1 MKRYYFRVAAC
12 GFLLIYCSFVVA
24 RICTDPKTFQWD
36 FRSNYYAA
44 KAYSAGLDPYN
55 NRIVGEMAKTSMNTY
70 NYPPLVFWFYIPF
83 TFLDYNYAYQVNLF
97 LKCIVL
103 IGLIYFWR
111 KEFLGGD
118 TDLFFYFLCLFGYRS
133 AIYLDFRA
141 GSIYLFE
148 LFLEWIAFSY
158 FLRKRVALFCV
169 FIVLASFIKITPLLF
184 LFLLWFAEDKR
195 KHLYFYGS
203 LTVFLCVMAVSYA
216 SSPHLFERFVHNAL
230 SEIGAENGLLQPST
244 FSLGKDIIHA
254 LADKMGVIEVQGFHW
269 IALIAIVVP
278 VVALSIRACNAV
290 RSYRFPDKDKIIIF
304 LACVVYA
311 LILPRF
317 KDYYY
322 VLLLVPTYFIVKR
335 ARHIK
340 AYIPLIVLVILPSI
354 LSTETPLPGFK
365 RFISLLNILWEYH
378 PLIVAYFVWGLY
390 IFEILIAAREG
401 IASAPQY
408 NNRSNPLAG
417 DL

>member
-1 MKRYYFRVAAC
+1 
-12 GFLLIYCSFVVA
+12 
-24 RICTDPKTFQWD
+24 
-36 FRSNYYAA
+36 
-44 KAYSAGLDPYN
+44 
-55 NRIVGEMAKTSMNTY
+55 
-70 NYPPLVFWFYIPF
+70 
-83 TFLDYNYAYQVNLF
+83 
-97 LKCIVL
+97 
-103 IGLIYFWR
+103 
-111 KEFLGGD
+111 
-118 TDLFFYFLCLFGYRS
+118 
-133 AIYLDFRA
+133 
-141 GSIYLFE
+141 
-148 LFLEWIAFSY
+148 
-158 FLRKRVALFCV
+158 
-169 FIVLASFIKITPLLF
+169 
-184 LFLLWFAEDKR
+184 
-195 KHLYFYGS
+195 
-203 LTVFLCVMAVSYA
+203 
-216 SSPHLFERFVHNAL
+216 
-230 SEIGAENGLLQPST
+230 
-244 FSLGKDIIHA
+244 
-254 LADKMGVIEVQGFHW
+254 VIEVQGFHW

-354 LSTETPLPGFK
+354 LSTEIPLPGFK